1 MHRELD
7 PLGASPSPELSGP
20 PAHLVTLARLADE
33 AGAPEI
39 ASEASALADR
49 LAEGRFYVAC
59 IGQFKRGK
67 STLLNALVG
76 QPLLPSGIIP
86 ITTAVTVLR
95 WGSELRARVRMDRDW
110 HEIGVGDLAAYVSE
124 EHNPANRKGVSLVEV
139 FVPSP
144 LLAHGMCLVDTP
156 GIGSVIRANTDATR
170 EFVPQIDAALVV
182 LGTDPPISGEEL
194 ALVEEAAAQVGT
206 LLFVLSKADRST
218 DAERGEA
225 IAFTR
230 RVLVE
235 RLRKDPGPLLQVSA
249 IERPGSGGP
258 SGDWDALEQALRT
271 LSESIGG
278 ALIGQA
284 AMRGIERLAER
295 LGHDLDEQRRA
306 LARPIVE
313 TERHVEALRT
323 CVADGRRALH
333 ELGFLFAAEQ
343 KRLLERYA
351 TELRGFVERERPVAA
366 AELTGALLTRAGRRG
381 ERRRQ
386 ALTIAREIADRSVLR
401 WLTETEPVAE
411 ALYRE
416 AAQRFTDLANA
427 LLQRVA
433 RDGGLTALP
442 PGVSPAL
449 GFRAKRRFV
458 ALGMMRAS
466 ARRPGRWLLDALR
479 APAAARRAV
488 DRDAHA
494 FLATLIRGNAGR
506 VADDLD
512 ARMIKSRRAL
522 ELEIHSALEQIT
534 ASAVRALA
542 RARARHDAGHDAVHG
557 ELNRLEQLH
566 GAVARLHLATATTR
580 AGRED
585 AQGVTDDQA

>member
-1 MHRELD
+1 MHRQLE
-7 PLGASPSPELSGP
+7 PPSASPASDRGGP
-20 PAHLVTLARLADE
+20 PDRLVALARLADA

-39 ASEASALADR
+39 AGEASALADR

-95 WGSELRARVRMDRDW
+95 WAPELRARVRLGRDW

-124 EHNPANRKGVSLVEV
+124 EQNPANRKGVSLVEV

-156 GIGSVIRANTDATR
+156 GVGSVIRANTDATR
-170 EFVPQIDAALVV
+170 EFVPQIDAALV
-182 LGTDPPISGEEL
+182 LIGTDPPISGEEL

-206 LLFVLSKADRST
+206 LLFVLSKADRAT

-230 RVLVE
+230 RVLLE
-235 RLRKDPGPLLQVSA
+235 RLRRDPGPVLQVSA
-249 IERPGSGGP
+249 IERLRGGRAC
-258 SGDWDALEQALRT
+258 GDWDALEHTLRT
-271 LSESIGG
+271 LSESVGG
-278 ALIGQA
+278 ALVGQA
-284 AMRGIERLAER
+284 ARRGLERLTERLA
-295 LGHDLDEQRRA
+295 HDLDEQRRA

-313 TERHVEALRT
+313 TERHVQALGT

-351 TELRGFVERERPVAA
+351 AELRGFVERELPVAA
-366 AELTGALLTRAGRRG
+366 AELAAALQTRAGRRG
-381 ERRRQ
+381 ALRRQ
-386 ALTIAREIADRSVLR
+386 ALAVAREIADRSVGR
-401 WLTETEPVAE
+401 WLAETEPVAE

-416 AAQRFTDLANA
+416 AAERFADLANA

-466 ARRPGRWLLDALR
+466 ARRPVRWLLDALR

-488 DRDAHA
+488 ERDAHA
-494 FLATLIRGNAGR
+494 FLAILIRANAGR
-506 VADDLD
+506 VTDDLD
-512 ARMIKSRRAL
+512 DRMIKSRRAL
-522 ELEIHSALEQIT
+522 EFEIHTALEQIT
-534 ASAVRALA
+534 ASAVRALM
-542 RARARHDAGHDAVHG
+542 RARARHDAGHDAVQG
-557 ELNRLEQLH
+557 ELARLEQLQ
-566 GAVARLHLATATTR
+566 GAVAHLRLAATATG
-580 AGRED
+580 A
-585 AQGVTDDQA
+585 

>member
-1 MHRELD
+1 MHCELD
-7 PLGASPSPELSGP
+7 PLGASPSPDLSGP
-20 PAHLVTLARLADE
+20 PARLVTLARLAEE

-39 ASEASALADR
+39 ASDASALADR

-95 WGSELRARVRMDRDW
+95 WAPALRARVRLERDW
-110 HEIGVGDLAAYVSE
+110 HAIPVGDLAAYVSE
-124 EHNPANRKGVSLVEV
+124 EQNPANRKGVSLVEV

-144 LLAHGMCLVDTP
+144 LLADGMCLVDTP
-156 GIGSVIRANTDATR
+156 GVGSVIRANSDATR
-170 EFVPQIDAALVV
+170 EFLPQIDAALVV
-182 LGTDPPISGEEL
+182 IGTDPPISGEEL
-194 ALVEEAAAQVGT
+194 ALVEETAAQVGT

-218 DAERGEA
+218 DAERSEA

-235 RLRKDPGPLLQVSA
+235 RLRKDPGPVLQVSA
-249 IERPGSGGP
+249 IERLRSGRS
-258 SGDWDALEQALRT
+258 SGDWDALEHTLRT
-271 LSESIGG
+271 LSASVGG
-278 ALIGQA
+278 ALVGQA
-284 AMRGIERLAER
+284 ATRGLERLAQR
-295 LGHDLDEQRRA
+295 LAHDLDEQRRA

-313 TERHVEALRT
+313 TEHHVAALGT

-333 ELGFLFAAEQ
+333 ELRFLFAAEQ

-351 TELRGFVERERPVAA
+351 SELRGFVARELPVAA
-366 AELTGALLTRAGRRG
+366 AALTAALQTRAGRRG
-381 ERRRQ
+381 ALRRQ
-386 ALTIAREIADRSVLR
+386 ALTVAREIADRAVLR
-401 WLTETEPVAE
+401 WLAETEPVAE

-416 AAQRFTDLANA
+416 AAERFADLANA

-433 RDGGLTALP
+433 RDGGLTTLP

-449 GFRAKRRFV
+449 GFRTPRRFV

-466 ARRPGRWLLDALR
+466 ARRPARWLLDALR
-479 APAAARRAV
+479 APAAARRTV
-488 DRDAHA
+488 ERDAHA

-512 ARMIKSRRAL
+512 ERMIKSRRAL
-522 ELEIHSALEQIT
+522 ELEIHAGLEQIT
-534 ASAVRALA
+534 ASAARALA
-542 RARARHDAGHDAVHG
+542 RARAQHGAGRDAVLA
-557 ELNRLEQLH
+557 ELTRLEQLQ
-566 GAVARLHLATATTR
+566 GAVAGLRPAATTTR
-580 AGRED
+580 A
-585 AQGVTDDQA
+585 